1 MILSLLVKL
10 CPCAS
15 PCQDEEPRVR
25 GAVADCVR
33 ELAQRQ
39 GSAVFDA
46 MGQQVVG
53 SIQAALVS
61 ALAPQAH

>member
-1 MILSLLVKL
+1 M
-10 CPCAS
+10 
-15 PCQDEEPRVR
+15 R